1 MLYFHSLNSQTHQ
14 GNDFW
19 SPFAILHILIQRE
32 RRKFAFSLQQ
42 LGFFM
47 GKKFLL
53 RISILL
59 TSTEICMTF
68 SRLGE
73 SYWHLCT
80 MTDLFLGPCC
90 GHSLPNKSGLEIF
103 HYMFHKYNIY
113 NIFHKY
119 FNPFSP
125 LRRME
130 WTTLVVDK
138 DKRFKFFK
146 LSASFS
152 KVTGESTWLC
162 FVLILEHDSTQMW
175 IECLAKLLY
184 LSASKRL

>member
-1 MLYFHSLNSQTHQ
+1 
-14 GNDFW
+14 
-19 SPFAILHILIQRE
+19 
-32 RRKFAFSLQQ
+32 
-42 LGFFM
+42 
-47 GKKFLL
+47 
-53 RISILL
+53 
-59 TSTEICMTF
+59 MTF

-130 WTTLVVDK
+130 WRTLVVDK

-152 KVTGESTWLC
+152 KVTGESRWLC
-162 FVLILEHDSTQMW
+162 FVWCDW
-175 IECLAKLLY
+175 YLAQHNWLRADGQSRFLVRAIQGRCKQQIVGKARPCSAWYNLFYWTLRNF
-184 LSASKRL
+184 LS

>member
-32 RRKFAFSLQQ
+32 RICFFLTAIRSLHGWET
-42 LGFFM
+42 LTKNFNT
-47 GKKFLL
+47 
-53 RISILL
+53 L

-73 SYWHLCT
+73 SYWHFCT

-130 WTTLVVDK
+130 WTTLIVDK

-162 FVLILEHDSTQMW
+162 FVLILKRDSTQ
-175 IECLAKLLY
+175 I
-184 LSASKRL
+184 